1 MEIPVHNNEAEI
13 TSLLQKTGAVEIN
26 VVSKES

>member
-13 TSLLQKTGAVEIN
+13 TALLSKTGAVEIN
-26 VVSKES
+26 IVDKH